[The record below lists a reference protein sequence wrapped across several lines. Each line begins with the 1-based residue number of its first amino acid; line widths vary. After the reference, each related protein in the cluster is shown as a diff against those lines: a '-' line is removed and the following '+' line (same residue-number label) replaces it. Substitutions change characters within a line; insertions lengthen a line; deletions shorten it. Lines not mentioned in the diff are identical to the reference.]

1 MYDEYM
7 DNLFERRPQQGQPM
21 PQPGQPLPQ
30 QGQPMPKVGE
40 IYLYTVNRGDNVY
53 AIARRFNADMQHI
66 KDMNQL
72 DDAAMIYPGQ
82 TLLIPVLF
90 SKKPPMKPQPR
101 QSYELYF

>member
-7 DNLFERRPQQGQPM
+7 DNLFDRRPQPM
-21 PQPGQPLPQ
+21 PQPVPQ
-30 QGQPMPKVGE
+30 QMPKVGE

-53 AIARRFNADMQHI
+53 AIARRFNANMKHI
-66 KDMNQL
+66 KDINDL
-72 DDAAMIYPGQ
+72 DDDAMLYPGQ

-90 SKKPPMKPQPR
+90 QKQPPMKPQQR

>member
-7 DNLFERRPQQGQPM
+7 DNLFERRPQPMPQPM
-21 PQPGQPLPQ
+21 PQPGQQ
-30 QGQPMPKVGE
+30 MPKVGE

-53 AIARRFNADMQHI
+53 AIARRFNANMQHI

-90 SKKPPMKPQPR
+90 SKQPPMKQQPR

>member
-7 DNLFERRPQQGQPM
+7 DNLFDRRPQPM
-21 PQPGQPLPQ
+21 PQPMPQPAPQ
-30 QGQPMPKVGE
+30 QMPKVGE

-53 AIARRFNADMQHI
+53 AIARRFNANMQHI

-72 DDAAMIYPGQ
+72 NDEALIYPGQ

-90 SKKPPMKPQPR
+90 QKQPPMKPQQR